1 MIIIGAIISFVFLFY
16 KTWTRVTLF
25 KFNTTNNID
34 QNETAD
40 GDYISE
46 RS

>member
-1 MIIIGAIISFVFLFY
+1 MIIIGTIISFVFLFY
-16 KTWTRVTLF
+16 KTWSRVTLF

-34 QNETAD
+34 QNKTAD
-40 GDYISE
+40 GDYKPE